1 LSYAEYFKK
10 YKEVAE
16 NIFSFNVE
24 ILEHKRKKIFTDE
37 RTGFTIVEIVKQFL
51 ESLENAVVYVC
62 DTSDGQE
69 LLRKRKF
76 DQWFRKYDDGA
87 IIKVDGHISIP
98 GFRIYNAILIHK
110 DNPKKNRFIEVF
122 NELNE
127 ANEEK

>member
-1 LSYAEYFKK
+1 MQPYKIAIIQHNYFEFITTAGIKYACYFLSYAEYFKK

-62 DTSDGQE
+62 DTSGGQE
-69 LLRKRKF
+69 LLRKR
-76 DQWFRKYDDGA
+76 
-87 IIKVDGHISIP
+87 
-98 GFRIYNAILIHK
+98 NLINGSENMMMEQLSK
-110 DNPKKNRFIEVF
+110 LMGI
-122 NELNE
+122 
-127 ANEEK
+127 